1 MPFELNAL
9 ILRGDGDGFV
19 KNHGLD
25 CIECGSCSYICPAKR
40 QLAQSIRAEK
50 KVQMGKKAAAAAAAK
65 AKADAEAKGDKK

>member
-1 MPFELNAL
+1 MFN
-9 ILRGDGDGFV
+9 
-19 KNHGLD
+19 
-25 CIECGSCSYICPAKR
+25 ICPAKR